1 MVVVLPWHDPM
12 RVAEEVSM
20 LDNISG
26 GRLILGLGRG
36 AGKVE
41 FDGFRLSMDESRQR
55 FTESAEMLL
64 GGLET
69 GYCEYDGTFV
79 KQPRAAIRP
88 APFKSFRG
96 RTYAAAVSPE
106 SLPIMAKLGVGIL
119 IIPQKPWKE
128 VARELETY
136 RSIYRDV
143 NGVEAPP
150 PVSAGW
156 TFCDESAARA
166 EEMARRFIG
175 GYYQTVLD
183 HYQFQGDHLARTK
196 GYEYYG
202 KMAEKITQYGTDT
215 VVDYFMNLQVWGT
228 PEQCYEKILDIH
240 ARTNNSH
247 YVGVFS
253 YAGMPYEDA
262 EANMRLFAREVM
274 PALKKL
280 GVEAPAGEPRAGGL
294 ARRPARRRGT
304 PRLMTTPLSVYLPFN
319 IDCLRGAFVPAK
331 RGTKPPIERG
341 NWIIIQDQKLLV
353 VPDGDRFRLPS
364 GERPAK
370 LDGALGEPIWL
381 GTLGGDTE
389 CWVASLP
396 ARPPSRTNSSARR
409 SCRWQA
415 RVCPTICSRS
425 AAWPCR
431 PSGGNRRA
439 ASVPAA
445 AAPPSAWPASGASA
459 ARSASTS
466 TTLTCT
472 RRSSSSCATA
482 TACCSRARP
491 SGRPAATRSSPASS
505 TTASRSRA
513 ASRAR

>member
-1 MVVVLPWHDPM
+1 MLARPEARCPAAAPQEVAMTDTMLAPIAYGRLTPKKSVSTGTSRMPPPRPRMAPSTPAAAAVPSIIDRNAMSLTSAASSRTIVTAAGALTRGVAAGYARRHRSQALSRRKESRMHVGMASVFQNPNKGRTDREVYRNELRLADLAEPLGYESVWGVEHHFTDYTMCPDVLQFLTYMAGRTERARLGSMVVVLPWHDPM

-55 FTESAEMLL
+55 FTESAELL
-64 GGLET
+64 LRGLET
-69 GYCEYDGTFV
+69 GYCEYSGTFV

-106 SLPIMAKLGVGIL
+106 SLPVMAKLGVGIL

-128 VARELETY
+128 VARELDSY
-136 RSIYRDV
+136 RYVYRDV
-143 NGVEAPP
+143 NGVDAPP

-156 TFCDESAARA
+156 TFCDESAERA
-166 EEMARRFIG
+166 EQMARRFIG

-202 KMAEKITQYGTDT
+202 KMAEKIAQSGTDT

-240 ARTNNSH
+240 ARTGNSH

-262 EANMRLFAREVM
+262 EQNMRLFAREVM
-274 PALKKL
+274 PALTKL
-280 GVEAPAGEPRAGGL
+280 GVEAPAA
-294 ARRPARRRGT
+294 
-304 PRLMTTPLSVYLPFN
+304 
-319 IDCLRGAFVPAK
+319 
-331 RGTKPPIERG
+331 ER
-341 NWIIIQDQKLLV
+341 
-353 VPDGDRFRLPS
+353 
-364 GERPAK
+364 
-370 LDGALGEPIWL
+370 
-381 GTLGGDTE
+381 
-389 CWVASLP
+389 
-396 ARPPSRTNSSARR
+396 
-409 SCRWQA
+409 
-415 RVCPTICSRS
+415 
-425 AAWPCR
+425 
-431 PSGGNRRA
+431 
-439 ASVPAA
+439 VPAA
-445 AAPPSAWPASGASA
+445 
-459 ARSASTS
+459 
-466 TTLTCT
+466 
-472 RRSSSSCATA
+472 
-482 TACCSRARP
+482 
-491 SGRPAATRSSPASS
+491 SPAGEPGDVGLLGS
-505 TTASRSRA
+505 
-513 ASRAR
+513 